1 MLLVDDVLEGLLAD
15 AAVDLPGGERMALGE
30 DVLDLL
36 ERAAGRLGEAEE
48 DVDEGRKVERAEDEV
63 RLVRDRRQTR
73 RHRPR
78 EREVEE
84 PVRRGRDGD
93 GLGPHAHR
101 EDLCGVRPRDGAH
114 GDGEGADEEV
124 GADDD
129 ALGDALVVVD
139 DPDTCGSE
147 VSVGQT
153 LHSW

>member
-15 AAVDLPGGERMALGE
+15 AAVDLPGGERVALGE

-63 RLVRDRRQTR
+63 RLVRDRRQAR

-93 GLGPHAHR
+93 GLGAHAHR
-101 EDLCGVRPRDGAH
+101 EDLRGVRPRDGAH

-139 DPDTCGSE
+139 DPDACGSE